1 MSNFRKTEKRGQ
13 FWTVT
18 KICKTFLFGL
28 SKRSLVKIPIFFLV
42 KIISYAI
49 FRSAEKKWGQ
59 FWTNT
64 LWIPLKKGNWV
75 FYSKKIVPIYTPN
88 KHNSIR

>member
-13 FWTVT
+13 FWTLT

-28 SKRSLVKIPIFFLV
+28 SKRSLVKIPIFFSKNYFLCHFQ
-42 KIISYAI
+42 KC
-49 FRSAEKKWGQ
+49 RKKWGQ
-59 FWTNT
+59 FWTHT

-75 FYSKKIVPIYTPN
+75 FYCKKNGPVYTPN
-88 KHNSIR
+88 KLNSIR